1 VEILLLIVAVVAWV
15 LVRRMD
21 RAEMFRQL
29 ELQRRDIGRLER
41 DLAALR
47 RVVLPDE
54 RPIPVVTAAA
64 VSVPVE
70 AVAPVAPVVPVA
82 PPPPPPVVVAS
93 VASVESVVLV
103 SEASQA
109 VPVEADVVRFVQPKE
124 PVDNVPVAASV
135 AADAVTREAVPAAYA
150 PMFRSVEAP
159 VSEAAGSSKQSLE
172 LTLGVNWLNRLAIVL
187 LVIGVAG
194 GLYWEVTHLG
204 PVGKLLTAYGIC
216 AVLLGGGLWLER
228 KPQYRVFA
236 RAGIGGGW
244 ALTFLTTY
252 AMYFFPAT
260 QVLSSQAVDLVL
272 LFGVGVGMVWHSL
285 RYRSQVVTG
294 LAFLLAFS
302 TVTIS
307 QVTAFSLLASAV
319 LALGLEVVCVREAW
333 YGLELAGVLAAY
345 GNHFLWLDRVLG
357 QSGGPGHVFPH
368 WGESTGLLLLF
379 WAIFRVGYCV
389 RKPAD
394 ATAEGMS
401 GLVAV
406 VNSAGVLALMKYQSF
421 HPEWGFRA
429 LLALGAVEMVLAFVM
444 RGRRRPAFTVLVTI
458 ASVLLVAAIPLRFGG
473 ATWPVLW
480 VLQGEALFLCGLWL
494 KERVL
499 RWLGVIAHLLVVG
512 QLVLMHGGVVL
523 VDRTPELWKIAVA
536 FFCVAAAMWVNA
548 EWLGRAEDADEHKDV
563 DAFGAALRV
572 SSFAAAACAALGIW
586 ILVPGWTLAL
596 LWALLALVLVEVGLR
611 ASSLG
616 LRLQGYGVLA
626 AALVRLTAVN
636 FAETRVR
643 GWDDVRLWAGAGLV
657 AACVLLYERLRR
669 AGESALDEERA
680 QVAGGIMW
688 CASGVAAWVLYLEV
702 PEKWLAVGWVV
713 LALVLVEYGLRVGS
727 RGLRVQGYLAV
738 AGALGWLG
746 FVNFISTATAGFRD
760 ARLWAGVGVVAA
772 CVLLHERLR
781 RSERVSAEER
791 TGVAGAAM
799 WCASGVAAWVLYLEL
814 PERWLAV
821 GWAVLALVL
830 VEYGVRVRSLS
841 VRLQA
846 YGSLAGSL
854 CWLVM
859 VNFTA
864 AGKAGWGDPRLWAG
878 LVVVEA
884 CVLVH
889 ERLVRAGEIV
899 LAEERTGVAGAVM
912 WCASAL
918 VTGLFYLELPERWL
932 AAGWAGF
939 ALVLAGFALVRDGA
953 RIRRKALLL
962 ALLAAGRGIFV
973 NLGSA
978 GDWWWSSGTSTA
990 GVGTMPADWGRLAFF
1005 VAVGL
1010 LMVAIPVGFM
1020 LRRRE
1025 LAGGGGVLGAVLR
1038 RPEQVFFFAALA
1050 MLFAWMPVDFHQ
1062 GSLTM
1067 AWSGLGVAVFL
1078 VALAVGERSFR
1089 LSGLVLLL
1097 FGVAKLLAVDVWG
1110 LPSVQRYLLLIGVG
1124 VALLLVSFLYSRFG
1138 DRLKEYL

>member
-1 VEILLLIVAVVAWV
+1 MEIFLLIVAVVGW
-15 LVRRMD
+15 LVVRHQD
-21 RAEMFRQL
+21 RTEMLRLLDQ
-29 ELQRRDIGRLER
+29 QRRDIVWLQRELE
-41 DLAALR
+41 ALR
-47 RVVLPDE
+47 TAVATRGADPVPAAA
-54 RPIPVVTAAA
+54 PAPVVAAA
-64 VSVPVE
+64 VVVPVE
-70 AVAPVAPVVPVA
+70 VVAPVTPVIPVA
-82 PPPPPPVVVAS
+82 PPPPPRVVVAPA
-93 VASVESVVLV
+93 ASVEIVVPV
-103 SEASQA
+103 SDVKSEASQA
-109 VPVEADVVRFVQPKE
+109 MPVEAEVARFVQPKV
-124 PVDNVPVAASV
+124 PVDAAS
-135 AADAVTREAVPAAYA
+135 DAVASEARPAVYA
-150 PMFRSVEAP
+150 PMFRSVDAP
-159 VSEAAGSSKQSLE
+159 VGETARKPKQSLE

-187 LVIGVAG
+187 VVFGVAG

-204 PVGKLLTAYGIC
+204 PVGKVLTAFGIC

-228 KPQYRVFA
+228 KEQYRVFA

-260 QVLSSQAVDLVL
+260 QVLSSQAVDLML
-272 LFGVGVGMVWHSL
+272 LFGVGAGMVMHSL

-345 GNHFLWLDRVLG
+345 GNHFLWLDRTLG

-389 RKPAD
+389 RKPANE
-394 ATAEGMS
+394 AAEGMS

-406 VNSAGVLALMKYQSF
+406 VNSVGVLALMKYQSF
-421 HPEWGFRA
+421 HPEWAFRA
-429 LLALGAVEMVLAFVM
+429 LLALGVVEMVLAFVM

-480 VLQGEALFLCGLWL
+480 VLQGEALFLCGVLL
-494 KERVL
+494 KERVM
-499 RWLGVIAHLLVVG
+499 RWLGVIAHLLVVA
-512 QLVLMHGGVVL
+512 QLVLMHGAVVL
-523 VDRTPELWKIAVA
+523 VDRTPDLWKIAVA
-536 FFCVAAAMWVNA
+536 FFCLAAAMWVNA
-548 EWLGRAEDADEHKDV
+548 EWLGRKEDEERGDSQ
-563 DAFGAALRV
+563 AFAAALKV
-572 SSFAAAACAALGIW
+572 SSFAAAVCAVLGIW
-586 ILVPGWTLAL
+586 VLVPGWTLVL
-596 LWALLALVLVEVGLR
+596 LWTLLALLLFEVGLWAR
-611 ASSLG
+611 SVM
-616 LRLQGYGVLA
+616 LRMQGYGVL
-626 AALVRLTAVN
+626 LVAVFRLAAVN
-636 FAETRVR
+636 FAETHLR
-643 GWDDVRLWAGAGLV
+643 GWHDVRLWAGV
-657 AACVLLYERLRR
+657 A
-669 AGESALDEERA
+669 
-680 QVAGGIMW
+680 
-688 CASGVAAWVLYLEV
+688 
-702 PEKWLAVGWVV
+702 
-713 LALVLVEYGLRVGS
+713 
-727 RGLRVQGYLAV
+727 
-738 AGALGWLG
+738 
-746 FVNFISTATAGFRD
+746 
-760 ARLWAGVGVVAA
+760 VVAA
-772 CVLLHERLR
+772 CVLVHERLR
-781 RSERVSAEER
+781 RADDRVEAEER
-791 TGVAGAAM
+791 VGFAGAAM
-799 WCASGVAAWVLYLEL
+799 WCASGVAAWVLYLEV

-830 VEYGVRVRSLS
+830 VEYGLRVRSLS
-841 VRLQA
+841 VRLQG
-846 YGSLAGSL
+846 YGSLAAAL

-859 VNFTA
+859 VNFMPT
-864 AGKAGWGDPRLWAG
+864 GKAGWGDPRLWAG
-878 LVVVEA
+878 AAVVAA
-884 CVLVH
+884 CLALH
-889 ERLVRAGEIV
+889 ERLGRTGESI

-918 VTGLFYLELPERWL
+918 VTGLLYLELPERWL

-939 ALVLAGFALVRDGA
+939 AVLLAGFALVRDGA

-978 GDWWWSSGTSTA
+978 GDWWHPLGTTTA
-990 GVGTMPADWGRLAFF
+990 GAGTNWPADWGRLAFF

-1010 LMVAIPVGFM
+1010 LVVGVPIGFM

-1025 LAGGGGVLGAVLR
+1025 LAGGGGALGAVLR
-1038 RPEQVFFFAALA
+1038 RPEQVFFFAVLA

>member
-1 VEILLLIVAVVAWV
+1 MEFVLLVGVVVGW
-15 LVRRMD
+15 LVVRHQD
-21 RAEMFRQL
+21 RKEMLRLL
-29 ELQRRDIGRLER
+29 ELQREDLARLER
-41 DLAALR
+41 ELVALR
-47 RVVLPDE
+47 R
-54 RPIPVVTAAA
+54 AAA
-64 VSVPVE
+64 PVE
-70 AVAPVAPVVPVA
+70 APGPAVKAAPVVASMEAVAPVVPVA
-82 PPPPPPVVVAS
+82 PPPPPPVVIAS
-93 VASVESVVLV
+93 VASVESVVPV
-103 SEASQA
+103 SEASHA
-109 VPVEADVVRFVQPKE
+109 VPVEAEVARFVQPKA
-124 PVDNVPVAASV
+124 PVDAVPAGIVV
-135 AADAVTREAVPAAYA
+135 ADAVASEAKPAAYA
-150 PMFRSVEAP
+150 PMLRSFDAP
-159 VSEAAGSSKQSLE
+159 VGEGTGQPKQSLE
-172 LTLGVNWLNRLAIVL
+172 RTLGVNWLNRLGIVL
-187 LVIGVAG
+187 LVFGMAG

-204 PVGKLLTAYGIC
+204 PVGKVLTAY
-216 AVLLGGGLWLER
+216 AMSALLLGGGLWLER
-228 KPQYRVFA
+228 KDQYRVFA
-236 RAGIGGGW
+236 RSGIGGGW

-260 QVLSSQAVDLVL
+260 QVLSSQGMDLVL
-272 LFGVGVGMVWHSL
+272 LFGVGAGMVWHSL

-345 GNHFLWLDRVLG
+345 GNHFLWLDRTLE
-357 QSGGPGHVFPH
+357 QAGGPGHVFPH

-379 WAIFRVGYCV
+379 WAIFRVGYCL
-389 RKPAD
+389 RKPVD

-429 LLALGAVEMVLAFVM
+429 LLALGAVEMALAFVM

-458 ASVLLVAAIPLRFGG
+458 ASVLLLAAIPLRFGG

-480 VLQGEALFLCGLWL
+480 VLQGEALFLCGVML

-499 RWLGVIAHLLVVG
+499 RLLGVIAHLLVVG

-523 VDRTPELWKIAVA
+523 ADRTPELWKIAAA
-536 FFCVAAAMWVNA
+536 FFCVASAMWANA
-548 EWLGRAEDADEHKDV
+548 EWLGRGDDEERGDSE
-563 DAFGAALRV
+563 AFAAALKV
-572 SSFAAAACAALGIW
+572 SSFAAAVCAGLGIW
-586 ILVPGWTLAL
+586 VLVPGWTLAL
-596 LWALLALVLVEVGLR
+596 LWTLLALVLVEVGLWAR
-611 ASSLG
+611 SVM
-616 LRLQGYGVLA
+616 LRMEGYGVLA
-626 AALVRLTAVN
+626 VAVFRLASVN
-636 FAETRVR
+636 FAER
-643 GWDDVRLWAGAGLV
+643 GVAGWHDVRLWAGAAV
-657 AACVLLYERLRR
+657 IAACVL
-669 AGESALDEERA
+669 
-680 QVAGGIMW
+680 V
-688 CASGVAAWVLYLEV
+688 
-702 PEKWLAVGWVV
+702 
-713 LALVLVEYGLRVGS
+713 
-727 RGLRVQGYLAV
+727 
-738 AGALGWLG
+738 
-746 FVNFISTATAGFRD
+746 
-760 ARLWAGVGVVAA
+760 
-772 CVLLHERLR
+772 HERLR
-781 RSERVSAEER
+781 RVGERVAAEER
-791 TGVAGAAM
+791 VGVAGAAM
-799 WCASGVAAWVLYLEL
+799 WCASGLAAWVLYLEVS
-814 PERWLAV
+814 ESWLAV

-841 VRLQA
+841 VRLQG
-846 YGSLAGSL
+846 YVSLAGSL

-859 VNFTA
+859 VNFMA

-878 LVVVEA
+878 VAVVEA

-889 ERLVRAGEIV
+889 QRLGHAGEIV

-918 VTGLFYLELPERWL
+918 VTGLLYMELPERWL

-939 ALVLAGFALVRDGA
+939 ALVLAAFAVVRDSA

-962 ALLAAGRGIFV
+962 ALLAAGRGIFL

-978 GDWWWSSGTSTA
+978 GDWWYSSGTTTA
-990 GVGTMPADWGRLAFF
+990 GVGTNWGPDWGRLAFF

-1010 LMVAIPVGFM
+1010 LVVAIPVGFY

-1025 LAGGGGVLGAVLR
+1025 LAGGGGVLGGVLR

-1067 AWSGLGVAVFL
+1067 AWSGLGVVIFL

-1089 LSGLVLLL
+1089 LSGLGLLL

>member
-1 VEILLLIVAVVAWV
+1 
-15 LVRRMD
+15 
-21 RAEMFRQL
+21 
-29 ELQRRDIGRLER
+29 
-41 DLAALR
+41 
-47 RVVLPDE
+47 
-54 RPIPVVTAAA
+54 
-64 VSVPVE
+64 
-70 AVAPVAPVVPVA
+70 
-82 PPPPPPVVVAS
+82 
-93 VASVESVVLV
+93 
-103 SEASQA
+103 
-109 VPVEADVVRFVQPKE
+109 
-124 PVDNVPVAASV
+124 
-135 AADAVTREAVPAAYA
+135 
-150 PMFRSVEAP
+150 MFRSVDAAVGGEA
-159 VSEAAGSSKQSLE
+159 VQSKQSLE
-172 LTLGVNWLNRLAIVL
+172 RTLGVNWLNRLGIVL
-187 LVIGVAG
+187 LVFGMAG

-204 PVGKLLTAYGIC
+204 PVGKVLTAY
-216 AVLLGGGLWLER
+216 AMSALLLGGGLWLER
-228 KPQYRVFA
+228 KDQYRVFA
-236 RAGIGGGW
+236 RSGIGGGW

-260 QVLSSQAVDLVL
+260 QVLSSQGLDLVL
-272 LFGVGVGMVWHSL
+272 LFGVGAGMVWHSL

-345 GNHFLWLDRVLG
+345 GNHFLWLDRTLE
-357 QSGGPGHVFPH
+357 QAGGPGHVFPH
-368 WGESTGLLLLF
+368 WGESTALLLLF
-379 WAIFRVGYCV
+379 WAIFRAGYCL
-389 RKPAD
+389 RKPVD

-429 LLALGAVEMVLAFVM
+429 LLALGAVEMALAFVM

-458 ASVLLVAAIPLRFGG
+458 ASVLLLAAIPLRFGG

-480 VLQGEALFLCGLWL
+480 VLQGEALFLCGVML
-494 KERVL
+494 KERVM

-548 EWLGRAEDADEHKDV
+548 EWLGRKDGDADKPEDV
-563 DAFGAALRV
+563 DAFGAALRL
-572 SSFAAAACAALGIW
+572 SSFAAAACTALGIW

-611 ASSLG
+611 VSSLG
-616 LRLQGYGVLA
+616 LRLQGYAVLA

-636 FAETRVR
+636 FAETHVR
-643 GWDDVRLWAGAGLV
+643 GWGDVRLWAGAGLV

-669 AGESALDEERA
+669 ADESALAEERA

-727 RGLRVQGYLAV
+727 RGLRVQGYLAAACAV
-738 AGALGWLG
+738 GWLA
-746 FVNFISTATAGFRD
+746 FVNFISKAAAGFQD
-760 ARLWAGVGVVAA
+760 ARLWAGVGMVAA

-781 RSERVSAEER
+781 RLGERVEAEER
-791 TGVAGAAM
+791 VGVAGAAM

-846 YGSLAGSL
+846 YVSLAGSL

-859 VNFTA
+859 VNFQAT
-864 AGKAGWGDPRLWAG
+864 GKAGWGDVRLWAG
-878 LVVVEA
+878 VVVVEV
-884 CVLVH
+884 CLLVH
-889 ERLVRAGEIV
+889 QRLGSAGEIV
-899 LAEERTGVAGAVM
+899 LAEERTGVASAVM

-918 VTGLFYLELPERWL
+918 VTGLLYMELPERWL

-939 ALVLAGFALVRDGA
+939 ALLVAAFALVRDGA

-978 GDWWWSSGTSTA
+978 GDWWYSSGTGTA
-990 GVGTMPADWGRLAFF
+990 GAGANWGADWGRLAFF

-1010 LMVAIPVGFM
+1010 LVVAIPVGFV

-1038 RPEQVFFFAALA
+1038 RPEQVFFFAVLA
-1050 MLFAWMPVDFHQ
+1050 MLAVWMPVDFHQ
-1062 GSLTM
+1062 GALTM

-1078 VALAVGERSFR
+1078 MALAVGERSFR
-1089 LSGLVLLL
+1089 LSGLGLLL

-1110 LPSVQRYLLLIGVG
+1110 LPSVERYLLLIGVG